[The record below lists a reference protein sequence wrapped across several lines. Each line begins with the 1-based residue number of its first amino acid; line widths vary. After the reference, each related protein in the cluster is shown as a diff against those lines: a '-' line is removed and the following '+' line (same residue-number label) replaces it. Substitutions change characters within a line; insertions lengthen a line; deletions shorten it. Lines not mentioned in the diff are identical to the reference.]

1 MLAKIRR
8 WFLDKPVWL
17 SVACVVLCSVGGS
30 VGAMFILGSVIG
42 LPSEQMFGRSLAI
55 ATTVPA
61 LVSLPVSLVIIRLL
75 REVDAARQSA
85 QDLAWNDVL
94 TGLLNRRRF
103 GEVVQRE
110 LTGTVRTGQPL
121 AVLLLDLDNFKQI
134 NDRHGHAAGDAM
146 LRAVATAILACVR
159 ATDHAGRWGG
169 EEFAIALP
177 AANLEQAVVASQR
190 IRKHISD
197 IRVAAAAGKPLGCTA
212 SIGVAAYKGAG
223 ESMESLLNRADQAMY
238 RAKQSGKNRVMLDE
252 AA

>member
-1 MLAKIRR
+1 M
-8 WFLDKPVWL
+8 
-17 SVACVVLCSVGGS
+17 
-30 VGAMFILGSVIG
+30 
-42 LPSEQMFGRSLAI
+42 
-55 ATTVPA
+55 
-61 LVSLPVSLVIIRLL
+61 
-75 REVDAARQSA
+75 
-85 QDLAWNDVL
+85 
-94 TGLLNRRRF
+94 
-103 GEVVQRE
+103 
-110 LTGTVRTGQPL
+110 
-121 AVLLLDLDNFKQI
+121 LLLDLDNFKQI

-159 ATDHAGRWGG
+159 ATDLAGRWGG

-177 AANLEQAVVASQR
+177 GANLEQAVVASQR